1 MEIGST
7 GIGFLFFTI
16 YLVGGLK
23 EHIAMASIYNENV
36 LHLLHPNF
44 QFLDMRERLNR
55 ASKNVFNRRGWWKS
69 GK

>member
-7 GIGFLFFTI
+7 GIGFLFFTT
-16 YLVGGLK
+16 YLVGGLE
-23 EHIAMASIYNENV
+23 EHIDMASIYKENV
-36 LHLLHPNF
+36 LHFWQPIF

-55 ASKNVFNRRGWWKS
+55 ASKDVFNRRDWWKS

>member
-7 GIGFLFFTI
+7 GIGFLFFTT
-16 YLVGGLK
+16 YLVGGLE
-23 EHIAMASIYNENV
+23 EHNDMASIYIENV
-36 LHLLHPNF
+36 LHLLQPIF

-55 ASKNVFNRRGWWKS
+55 ASKDVFNRRGWWKS